1 MYYQYFYYAYI
12 KITNIFHNVCIQT
25 KQNMDMI
32 YKGREF
38 YNKLMKLWLHD
49 NDIKMYPT
57 HNEGKSVVLKDL
69 LQPHFLHIY
78 THI

>member
-1 MYYQYFYYAYI
+1 MHILKLLTFFTTFVYKPN
-12 KITNIFHNVCIQT
+12 KIWV
-25 KQNMDMI
+25 